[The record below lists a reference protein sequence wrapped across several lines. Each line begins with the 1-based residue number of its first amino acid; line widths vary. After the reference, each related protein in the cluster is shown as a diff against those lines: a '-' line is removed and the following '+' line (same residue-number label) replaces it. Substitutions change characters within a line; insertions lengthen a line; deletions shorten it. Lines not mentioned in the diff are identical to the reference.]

1 MLLFK
6 RCTICDITDD
16 ALVSASHPMADFYDS
31 TQAYQEY
38 LNHIEWFRSQ
48 NGELRCSDCHSDILD
63 CLKDTEDEETGD

>member
-31 TQAYQEY
+31 TQSYQEF

-48 NGELRCSDCHSDILD
+48 DGSLTCGDCHSAILD
-63 CLKDTEDEETGD
+63 AITVEEDEDA